1 MASRS
6 GQRFS
11 SPDKDLAKLDEKR
24 QSSEIIARL
33 MTWATMSMC
42 LVKREGE
49 RACRPDSVRRAEAR
63 RDDHSS
69 GRPVARPLEPS
80 TRMLGR
86 AVLWRPEAPR
96 MPIRCCSGWGL
107 ACRSCRHD
115 RGELLPRRF
124 TLAVGSRRTGRRLGG
139 MLSVPLS
146 VALGLS
152 ACCAWPLA
160 STLPCGVRTFL
171 QSRREAA
178 ASGRPARSLKRIL
191 RHRPT
196 AQRRTPGSLTA
207 DGLSSM

>member
-1 MASRS
+1 MKVDSEECSLRRLNLRRKWSAREH
-6 GQRFS
+6 R
-11 SPDKDLAKLDEKR
+11 KR
-24 QSSEIIARL
+24 
-33 MTWATMSMC
+33 
-42 LVKREGE
+42 E
-49 RACRPDSVRRAEAR
+49 RACRPDSVRRAETR

-69 GRPVARPLEPS
+69 GRPVARSLEPS

-86 AVLWRPEAPR
+86 AVLWRPRAPR

-124 TLAVGSRRTGRRLGG
+124 TLAVGSRRTGCRLGG

-152 ACCAWPLA
+152 ACDAWPLA

-171 QSRREAA
+171 QRGAKTA
-178 ASGRPARSLKRIL
+178 TSGRPARSRSAFYAHPPGAHAGQA
-191 RHRPT
+191 RRRAT
-196 AQRRTPGSLTA
+196 YRERQRATPGRRIAS
-207 DGLSSM
+207 GLSAM